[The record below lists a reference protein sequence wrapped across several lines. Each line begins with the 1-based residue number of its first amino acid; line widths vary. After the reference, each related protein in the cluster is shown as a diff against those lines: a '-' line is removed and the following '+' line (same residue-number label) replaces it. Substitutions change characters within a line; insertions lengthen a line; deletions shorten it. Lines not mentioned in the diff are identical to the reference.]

1 MPSQPLTPDSTV
13 ETSPGTALHL
23 PAAAERVSDGIGHPS
38 GLAIIAS
45 KISPAVEGRLVLT
58 RARLISWLEHQA
70 QARAILINAEAG
82 YGKST
87 LLNDFARRTDLSCV
101 WYRLERSDGDWI
113 TFLSY
118 LVASIRG
125 AVADFGRPTE
135 ALLRNVASMGSSR
148 EVVLS
153 QFLSDL
159 GAVGTREILVIL
171 DDYHLVSD
179 SADVRMIMSR
189 LLERAPADVR
199 FVIAGRGRP
208 NLTLGRMIAQGRVS
222 ELTTNDLRFS
232 RSEIEDLFATA
243 YLRPLDQRACDVVT
257 ERTQGWAASLQLVA
271 ASIAVSRPGEVASF
285 IEALSGTTGPIY
297 DFLAEEVL
305 TRMEPLTERVL
316 LHASLLD
323 RVTADLVAA
332 GLSVSDEPIGR
343 DLVATHLE
351 DARSLGLLGEPEV
364 ESGGARMHPLFR
376 EFLEHQFMLATPPE
390 RIKAMHSAIARAAE
404 STAWL
409 TSAKHYALAEQPQD
423 AMRVLGSAAS
433 EALGTGA
440 WGAAVE
446 VVELMPDTAPPPA
459 VEVVKA
465 RALLSSGRVQSA
477 LSLLGRID
485 RGQLSPEERGLVA
498 LTFAAACHLAGD
510 GARLEDEV
518 RAVADDTRV
527 PSPLHEI
534 AVCWRQMLSANRG
547 GSIKEVVNLLRDLA
561 EAQLRSRLPYFA
573 GITLHNLANAELA
586 RGNFV
591 EASRLASE
599 AILQLS
605 QVDDAAVVVASTK
618 SIVAVA
624 TAECGRVAE
633 GIRAAVAAASD
644 PGATADAIAEAAYL
658 NAICGHAARAESLLA
673 KFDRG
678 DAHWSQ
684 EIASRA
690 QAGYARVA
698 LRISEGDVAGARQ
711 EFEDIVALEGSD
723 IDAKSRAAV
732 VHAMLCMLE
741 GTGDFLSSA
750 KEAVDT
756 ATHQNAWRWLTRA
769 RILQAVAEHDGGKL
783 AALVTEAEGDSA
795 LALLELAD
803 PIAAS
808 VGLLN
813 PVPEALE
820 RSIIQAPARW
830 VAALGRQLAISKG
843 PAAIAA
849 ASLVARYGTLDDASV
864 LRAFDRAKRGRP
876 ARRGYVTKLIRRVS
890 PAVRVHDLGA
900 TSYEVGDRV
909 VVVTETPRRSAA
921 LMLFLVT
928 CARLMA
934 TKDQVMEG
942 LWPEQSPKSAMNSLH
957 QTLFVLRRDIE
968 PWYEEGATADYVR
981 VESDMV
987 YLDTD
992 MFQIDSVAF
1001 YRQASDILKSGTA
1014 RSRGPEL
1021 LRLYRGKFAPEF
1033 EYEEWAEAWRTQ
1045 LHGAYLHLAHS
1056 TTTALARDGRHADA
1070 VDVLLPVMQVD
1081 PLAFD
1086 LRGSL
1091 VACLAALGS
1100 TDAALTHYRNLAAA
1114 YEIELGVP
1122 APAFDTIV
1130 NGLVP

>member
-23 PAAAERVSDGIGHPS
+23 PAAAERASDGIGHPS

-232 RSEIEDLFATA
+232 RPEIEDLFATA

-465 RALLSSGRVQSA
+465 RALTSEGRPDDALANLRFIDPSA
-477 LSLLGRID
+477 LSPD
-485 RGQLSPEERGLVA
+485 ERGLLSLARASAYQMAGYSELLWQEVEA
-498 LTFAAACHLAGD
+498 LGALALSDSIFKRLAHAWALMRTAC
-510 GARLEDEV
+510 
-518 RAVADDTRV
+518 
-527 PSPLHEI
+527 
-534 AVCWRQMLSANRG
+534 QG
-547 GSIKEVVNLLRDLA
+547 GSISDARRSLDLLA
-561 EAQLRSRLPYFA
+561 EDSVRSGLTHFA
-573 GITLHNLANAELA
+573 GIALHNAATAALAQGDYQEAVGLATRAQQTLSNSPADASIRPSAIITQALALAELGDHA
-586 RGNFV
+586 QGLALAQ
-591 EASRLASE
+591 EAVGAPNAHPDVLA
-599 AILQLS
+599 
-605 QVDDAAVVVASTK
+605 D
-618 SIVAVA
+618 
-624 TAECGRVAE
+624 G
-633 GIRAAVAAASD
+633 
-644 PGATADAIAEAAYL
+644 AYL
-658 NAICGHAARAESLLA
+658 AAISGDFQRAESLEHRLHRLISSGPAQVGARHQAAVARVSRLVAAGCLDEALA
-673 KFDRG
+673 RTSELQVGRFDELDG
-678 DAHWSQ
+678 
-684 EIASRA
+684 ASRSA
-690 QAGYARVA
+690 FLVA
-698 LRISEGDVAGARQ
+698 LVSY
-711 EFEDIVALEGSD
+711 L
-723 IDAKSRAAV
+723 
-732 VHAMLCMLE
+732 
-741 GTGDFLSSA
+741 TGQSSA
-750 KEAVDT
+750 AQDILD
-756 ATHQNAWRWLTRA
+756 ALRASDAQQAWRWEVRVRIVEASACQDSRALTRW
-769 RILQAVAEHDGGKL
+769 VHDCS
-783 AALVTEAEGDSA
+783 EISA
-795 LALLELAD
+795 LALLEVAD
-803 PIAAS
+803 V
-808 VGLLN
+808 VGSSLHLLDPTE
-813 PVPEALE
+813 PVLR
-820 RSIIQAPARW
+820 RSISLFPTRW
-830 VAALGRQLAISKG
+830 RPVLVRQLQNGNGAL
-843 PAAIAA
+843 ATAA
-849 ASLVARYGTLDDASV
+849 ARLLSDFGSREEASPLVAWERQTARSARQAS
-864 LRAFDRAKRGRP
+864 LSRAL
-876 ARRGYVTKLIRRVS
+876 VRRVS
-890 PAVRVHDLGA
+890 P
-900 TSYEVGDRV
+900 
-909 VVVTETPRRSAA
+909 
-921 LMLFLVT
+921 
-928 CARLMA
+928 
-934 TKDQVMEG
+934 
-942 LWPEQSPKSAMNSLH
+942 
-957 QTLFVLRRDIE
+957 TLRIH
-968 PWYEEGATADYVR
+968 
-981 VESDMV
+981 
-987 YLDTD
+987 
-992 MFQIDSVAF
+992 
-1001 YRQASDILKSGTA
+1001 
-1014 RSRGPEL
+1014 RSRS
-1021 LRLYRGKFAPEF
+1021 
-1033 EYEEWAEAWRTQ
+1033 
-1045 LHGAYLHLAHS
+1045 HL
-1056 TTTALARDGRHADA
+1056 
-1070 VDVLLPVMQVD
+1070 V
-1081 PLAFD
+1081 
-1086 LRGSL
+1086 
-1091 VACLAALGS
+1091 
-1100 TDAALTHYRNLAAA
+1100 
-1114 YEIELGVP
+1114 
-1122 APAFDTIV
+1122 
-1130 NGLVP
+1130 